1 MEDGAK
7 ERRTAGEECVMRSS
21 GRPGQRLRKCER
33 KRWVLEV
40 ETFSCVAA

>member
-1 MEDGAK
+1 MEDAAK